1 MPRDRKSLLIVL
13 DAARF
18 DETSAAFDASSLNL
32 LRESARPT
40 LIAPSCWTAPSVTSM
55 LTGRFP
61 SEHGRQ
67 WPLGGPYP
75 PVPTIADLLE
85 QAGRSFLMLSGNT
98 LCAPPLLPLREDQ
111 VHRPHAGR
119 RLGVAFG
126 RTFRGLDYGSR
137 EILRRVERMAAQG
150 MLPDLLVLH
159 LQEALHPYLPPPKG
173 IAAGVRLR
181 YAAGHVGYYLRCA
194 QRAWEF
200 AARADEA
207 AWADGRRRYGACVR
221 YVVGMAEGVLQA
233 YQRAGVMEETL
244 AIITADHGEHLG
256 EHGLADHQGSL
267 HEELVHCPC
276 ALIAPPLRAGHAVRG
291 QFQHTDLLRTICGWL
306 SLPTGDC
313 GSAWPALDMLDEPDS
328 GGPRSAFAEW
338 SARGEEQ
345 LRTLQRR
352 NPTYDFAPLDRD
364 LVAVRTERWKLI
376 RGSDGSEMLFDLR
389 SDQRESRNIAAQKPA
404 VLRELRAAL
413 EKWLSALR
421 PERRSHQHAGAPPA
435 VEARLRE
442 LGYV

>member
-18 DETSAAFDASSLNL
+18 DETSAAFDASRLGL
-32 LRESARPT
+32 LRDSARPT

-85 QAGRSFLMLSGNT
+85 LAGGSFLMLSGNN

-137 EILRRVERMAAQG
+137 EILRRVQRMAAKG
-150 MLPDLLVLH
+150 TLPDLLVLH
-159 LQEALHPYLPPPKG
+159 LQEAHHPYLPPPHGFAPGKC
-173 IAAGVRLR
+173 LR
-181 YAAGHVGYYLRCA
+181 YATGHAGYYLRCA

-207 AWADGRRRYGACVR
+207 AWADARRRYSECVR
-221 YVVGMAEGVLQA
+221 YVVGIAEGVLRA

-267 HEELVHCPC
+267 HEELLHCPC
-276 ALIAPPLRAGHAVRG
+276 ALIAPPLRAGRAVRG
-291 QFQHTDLLRTICGWL
+291 QFQHTDLLRTICGWHD
-306 SLPTGDC
+306 LPTGDC
-313 GSAWPALDMLDEPDS
+313 GSAWPALDLLDEAHS
-328 GGPRSAFAEW
+328 GGHRYAFAEW
-338 SARGEEQ
+338 LAWGEEQ
-345 LRTLQRR
+345 LCTLQRR
-352 NPTYDFAPLDRD
+352 NPSYDFAPLDRH
-364 LVAVRTERWKLI
+364 LVAVRTVRWKLI
-376 RGSDGSEMLFDLR
+376 RGSDGNEMLFGLR
-389 SDQRESRNIAAQKPA
+389 SDPRESRNIATHEPA
-404 VLRELRAAL
+404 VLRELGAAL
-413 EKWLSALR
+413 EEWLAVVRAERR
-421 PERRSHQHAGAPPA
+421 PEQRTGASP
-435 VEARLRE
+435 VIEARLRE